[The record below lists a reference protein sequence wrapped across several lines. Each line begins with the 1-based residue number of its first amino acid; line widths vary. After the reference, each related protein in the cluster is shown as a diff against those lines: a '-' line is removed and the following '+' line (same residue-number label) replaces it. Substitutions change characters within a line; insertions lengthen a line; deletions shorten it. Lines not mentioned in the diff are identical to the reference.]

1 MISNTAANPLILH
14 HAIDMIQS
22 ESKERERK
30 RARECLEGEIERERE
45 MRCSS
50 HRGQIYS
57 IPYLSQDYKNR
68 SPDQEYIDL
77 SATTAKMIASTQQ
90 NMPSDMVKSL
100 YIYVLSFFYSIVLLM
115 KYCTQGASLVE
126 KSYRETD
133 FFRSSKVCYECHALC
148 FSG

>member
-68 SPDQEYIDL
+68 SPD
-77 SATTAKMIASTQQ
+77 
-90 NMPSDMVKSL
+90 
-100 YIYVLSFFYSIVLLM
+100 
-115 KYCTQGASLVE
+115 
-126 KSYRETD
+126 
-133 FFRSSKVCYECHALC
+133 
-148 FSG
+148 